1 MNIAKNMEIIFITVA
16 VIAGATSFA
25 TAADAPAIMV
35 AADTRAAQVATA
47 SVDMPVVTVSAK
59 RLTAAEKAAL

>member
-1 MNIAKNMEIIFITVA
+1 MNIAKNMEIIFVTVA

-35 AADTRAAQVATA
+35 RADSAVARVATVNA
-47 SVDMPVVTVSAK
+47 DMPVVTVTAK

>member
-1 MNIAKNMEIIFITVA
+1 MNIAKNMEIIFVTVA
-16 VIAGATSFA
+16 VLAGATTFA

-35 AADTRAAQVATA
+35 RADTAVAQVAVA
-47 SVDMPVVTVSAK
+47 KVDMPVVTVTAK